1 MVFSKAE
8 EPSGDLPKENL
19 ALKKKIPSTKIVSLK
34 INWAFFV
41 RDKEIIR
48 KVIMIGK
55 RKQLGQDFL

>member
-34 INWAFFV
+34 IKRAFSL
-41 RDKEIIR
+41 EIKKSLER
-48 KVIMIGK
+48 SS
-55 RKQLGQDFL
+55 